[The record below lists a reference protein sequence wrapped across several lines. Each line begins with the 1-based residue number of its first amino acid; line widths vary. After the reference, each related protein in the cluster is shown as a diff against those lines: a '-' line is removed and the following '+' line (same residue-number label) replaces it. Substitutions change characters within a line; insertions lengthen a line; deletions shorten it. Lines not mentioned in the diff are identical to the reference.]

1 MIASGVIR
9 GDAGHMRGMTAVNS
23 SRPPSHAVE
32 LDHWTLTSA
41 SELRSLRQSLCEA
54 LARVRPA
61 GGDLDE
67 VPDRVVLVATE
78 LATNALQH
86 GLPPTTVRLLRHDD
100 RFVLDVTDHD
110 PDSIPHVTAASL
122 SSRRGR
128 GLAIA
133 RSVSLHVGWY
143 TTDDVKHVWAS
154 FPITAE
160 S

>member
-1 MIASGVIR
+1 
-9 GDAGHMRGMTAVNS
+9 MTAVNS
-23 SRPPSHAVE
+23 SRPPSDAVE
-32 LDHWTLTSA
+32 LDHWTLTGA
-41 SELRSLRQSLCEA
+41 GELRSLRQSLFEA
-54 LARVRPA
+54 LARVQPSD
-61 GGDLDE
+61 GSDLDE

-143 TTDDVKHVWAS
+143 TADDVKHVWAS